1 MTWERM
7 SAETRIKA
15 VHVDFMKHPEFALL
29 SGVTMVGKVFVKD
42 DMPTAGTN
50 GRDVYYGR
58 EFVMGHNRKQI
69 RYLVAHENLHKALRH
84 CVEYKPV
91 ADKYGMIVNAAMD
104 YVINQMI
111 EDMDTK
117 GDFVERPHLG
127 KPLIDPKY
135 KGMSFLQVLK
145 DLLKDAQQQQ
155 SGGKGGKG
163 GTSAGNGHQSLDE
176 HMFDEAEEMSP
187 AEAKKVQQQVE
198 DAVRQGK
205 LLAERM
211 RGDGKG
217 GADLSALTAH
227 RDTNWR
233 EYLREF
239 LSTICQGDD
248 NSRFCPPNKRMLAS
262 GFVMPSHFSEST
274 GEIIVACDTSGS
286 MGGVYPVVFGEI
298 ARICEHARP
307 ESVRVL
313 WWDTDVNSEQ
323 VFKPDQYDQ
332 IAGVLKPQGGGGTT
346 VSVVARYI
354 AEKQLKPKA
363 VVYLSDGYVESDYE
377 VPDVPCLWGIVDND
391 SFMPLKGKVVR
402 IYSEGV

>member
-1 MTWERM
+1 
-7 SAETRIKA
+7 
-15 VHVDFMKHPEFALL
+15 
-29 SGVTMVGKVFVKD
+29 
-42 DMPTAGTN
+42 
-50 GRDVYYGR
+50 
-58 EFVMGHNRKQI
+58 
-69 RYLVAHENLHKALRH
+69 
-84 CVEYKPV
+84 
-91 ADKYGMIVNAAMD
+91 
-104 YVINQMI
+104 
-111 EDMDTK
+111 
-117 GDFVERPHLG
+117 
-127 KPLIDPKY
+127 
-135 KGMSFLQVLK
+135 VLK